1 MNYHG
6 MYNWTNDL
14 PPNCN
19 AKNKFYF
26 ALNIVKNNRE
36 DNQIKIL
43 EIGTYVGT
51 SLIAMLDFLPNS
63 TAVAI
68 DNWKIS
74 VNEVKDRIDDIRKGF
89 LENTINY
96 RDRINLIEGDS
107 NEILLKFVE
116 KNEKFDFIYVD
127 GSHKLLD
134 THYDTLLAFQC
145 LKKNGVLAIDDY
157 LWNLN
162 TNNHLEI
169 PYLGLTHFLE
179 KYKNNYNIIDI
190 DYRIFI
196 QKK

>member
-1 MNYHG
+1 

-19 AKNKFYF
+19 AKNKFYN
-26 ALNIVKNNRE
+26 ALNIVKINNLY
-36 DNQIKIL
+36 NQIKIL

-63 TAVAI
+63 TAIAI
-68 DNWKIS
+68 DNWGLS
-74 VNEVKDRIDDIRKGF
+74 VEEVKDRTDDIKKGF
-89 LENTINY
+89 LENTKNY

-116 KNEKFDFIYVD
+116 KGEKFDFIYVD

-134 THYDTLLAFQC
+134 AHYDALLAFQC
-145 LKKNGVLAIDDY
+145 LKQNGVLAIDDY
-157 LWNLN
+157 LWNLEI
-162 TNNHLEI
+162 NNKLEI
-169 PYLGLTHFLE
+169 PFLGLRHFLE

-190 DYRIFI
+190 EYRIFI